1 MAGRSWADI
10 KDAHQRTH
18 VSTTVALAAAAADEY
33 DRLEEELPAVRQAD
47 AQENRDALAP
57 GIARRMEDLAAQL
70 RESQV
75 TFTFRG
81 LGRAAYR
88 RLLLEHPATKD
99 QADAAGEF
107 GVGALE
113 YNVDTFPPQLLK
125 ACCVGL
131 MDSGGDVVDVGE
143 IDWSEVWDTW
153 SHGQTQRLWR
163 ACVAAN
169 TAVADVPKSVAGSGP
184 TAGSRKS

>member
-1 MAGRSWADI
+1 MTGRSWANI
-10 KDAHQRTH
+10 KAAHQRTH

-33 DRLEEELPAVRQAD
+33 DRLEEELPAVRHAD

-57 GIARRMEDLAAQL
+57 GIARRLEDLAEEL
-70 RESQV
+70 RASQV

-88 RLLLEHPATKD
+88 RLLIEHPATQD
-99 QADAAGEF
+99 QTDSAGEF
-107 GVGALE
+107 GLGALE
-113 YNVDTFPPQLLK
+113 YNVETFPPALLK

-131 MDSGGDVVDVGE
+131 MDADGDVIDVGE
-143 IDWSEVWDTW
+143 IDWADVWDTW

-163 ACVAAN
+163 TCVAAN
-169 TAVADVPKSVAGSGP
+169 TAVADVPKPVAGSAT
-184 TAGSRKS
+184 TAGSRRS